1 MIKLGIKDI
10 GTHIVRFYP
19 NIGNLSETRIRREVN
34 FHGDKI
40 ISKNEYWDLLKLGE
54 KVVHAE
60 RWYSYAMVDDN
71 FGMFQYGNLFNR
83 LLNCCIKGEY
93 CISERGVIYPSDN
106 MPYQNKEDLMPGEVM
121 TEYKLVTFTPFN
133 PFDLP
138 GNVAFKFEIKDTEGF
153 ADFFNFEI
161 IRDDKYIVYKPG
173 DSQEDIKN
181 FLTSHIEEVPENPFA
196 PAQTI

>member
-19 NIGNLSETRIRREVN
+19 NIGKLSEMRIHREAS

-40 ISKNEYWDLLKLGE
+40 ISKNEYWDLRKLGE
-54 KVVHAE
+54 KVTHAE
-60 RWYSYAMVDDN
+60 RWHSYAMVDDN
-71 FGMFQYGNLFNR
+71 FGMFQYGNLINR
-83 LLNCCIKGEY
+83 LLSCCMKGEY
-93 CISERGVIYPSDN
+93 YISERGVIYPSDN
-106 MPYQNKEDLMPGEVM
+106 IPYQNKEDLEPGEVM
-121 TEYKLVTFTPFN
+121 AEYKLVTFTPFN

-138 GNVAFKFEIKDTEGF
+138 GNAAFKFEIKETHGF
-153 ADFFNFEI
+153 ADFYNFEI

-181 FLTSHIEEVPENPFA
+181 FLTSHIEEVPENPFI
-196 PAQTI
+196 PQTV